1 MEINKEIEKNI
12 NKNLLQCKDMII
24 NELVSIFGK
33 EYAEQI
39 KASFDNIIIMYTTKK
54 ETIDE
59 LFNNRDS
66 LDDETISL
74 KTGLSIDE
82 IKKLHQYKSSFVYS
96 NK

>member
-39 KASFDNIIIMYTTKK
+39 KASFDNIIIMYTT
-54 ETIDE
+54 
-59 LFNNRDS
+59 LVS
-66 LDDETISL
+66 L
-74 KTGLSIDE
+74 
-82 IKKLHQYKSSFVYS
+82 
-96 NK
+96 

>member
-12 NKNLLQCKDMII
+12 NKNLLQYKDMII
-24 NELVSIFGK
+24 NELVPIFGK

-66 LDDETISL
+66 LDDETISAL
-74 KTGLSIDE
+74 DYYDDKIFDNVDMLNDTETI
-82 IKKLHQYKSSFVYS
+82 I
-96 NK
+96 